1 MMKTVVFSMV
11 LALVACSSPPG
22 ESPADPAHNSR
33 NALDWQGTYIG
44 TTPCADCEGIRTTVT
59 LMQDG
64 TFARDLIYLGKSGDP
79 MHDTGSFS
87 WNDTGSAITLAP
99 GSQSSQQYQVAE
111 NRLVHLDRSGK
122 RIGGEL
128 ADRYILEKTVRDPR
142 VEDQRWLL
150 DEAMGQPVEPSE
162 DLGEAFIKFDSSQ
175 GRFSGNASCNN
186 FFGNYVLLAGN
197 RIDFVGHAGATMMA
211 CPDMHLEVTVLEA
224 LGKIDNYS
232 VDGDRLSLNRA
243 RMAPLL
249 VFRLATDDG

>member
-1 MMKTVVFSMV
+1 MKTFIFPLV
-11 LALVACSSPPG
+11 LALVACSSPSG
-22 ESPADPAHNSR
+22 ETSADAAHNSR

-64 TFARDLIYLGKSGDP
+64 TFMRDLIYVGKSGDP

-87 WNDTGSAITLAP
+87 WNDVGSAITLAP

-111 NRLVHLDRSGK
+111 NRLVHLDRSGN
-122 RIGGEL
+122 RIAGAL
-128 ADRYILEKTVRDPR
+128 ADRYVLEKTVRDPR
-142 VEDQRWLL
+142 VEDRRWLL
-150 DEAMGQPVEPSE
+150 AEAMGQPVEPSK
-162 DLGEAFIKFDSSQ
+162 DLGEAFIRFDGSQ

-197 RIDFVGHAGATMMA
+197 RIDVVGHTGATMMA
-211 CPDMHLEVTVLEA
+211 CPDMHLEDTVLKA

-232 VDGDRLSLNRA
+232 VDSDRLSLHRA